1 MDLLREE
8 IFAHRFS
15 TTDFLTACHQ
25 AFERYGAGVIDNPP
39 RTESIQK
46 RGVLDYFRLDMPAE
60 WPGKFRA
67 RKIIEEF
74 SDVTSGRLAKRE
86 AYIAFEDLQ
95 RGRTWRL
102 EAGYITDWRTG
113 AAGAL
118 GLQYLAGLA
127 IERVAILG
135 TGRIARTLALSC
147 DVLFDLAEITCTSR
161 RAANRAAFAEAVEPD
176 LRARLRMATSLEAC
190 IAGADAVLT
199 AVPTPQPILTAAALA
214 EVPYLAVIAGDSRTC
229 QLEPEVLCERTV
241 VVDVLAQAQ
250 KSGEFRFAA
259 EQGQVEQ
266 IALARNAE
274 STVLDIGDAACG
286 RLGTIAPSAVY
297 LTGMGAQDL
306 CAAAMVSR
314 RLLT

>member
-39 RTESIQK
+39 RTESVQK
-46 RGVLDYFRLDMPAE
+46 RGSLDYFRLDMPAE

-74 SDVTSGRLAKRE
+74 SDVATGRLAKRE

-95 RGRTWRL
+95 QGRSWRL
-102 EAGYITDWRTG
+102 EAGLITDRRTG

-118 GLQYLAGLA
+118 GLQYLAGES

-147 DVLFDLAEITCTSR
+147 DALFDLAEIACTSR
-161 RAANRAAFAEAVEPD
+161 RAANRAAFAEEVEPD

-199 AVPTPQPILTAAALA
+199 AVPTPQPILTASALA

-250 KSGEFRFAA
+250 KSGDFRFAA

-274 STVLDIGDAACG
+274 GTVLDIGDAACG

-306 CAAAMVSR
+306 CAAAMVYH

>member
-1 MDLLREE
+1 MDFWREE
-8 IFAHRFS
+8 TFVHRFS
-15 TTDFLTACHQ
+15 TADFLAACHQ

-39 RTESIQK
+39 RTESVQK
-46 RGVLDYFRLDMPAE
+46 RGSLDYFRLDMPAE
-60 WPGKFRA
+60 WPGKFRV

-74 SDVTSGRLAKRE
+74 SDVATGRLAKRE

-95 RGRTWRL
+95 QGRSYRL
-102 EAGYITDWRTG
+102 EAGHITDWRTG

-118 GLQYLAGLA
+118 GLQYLAGAA

-147 DVLFDLAEITCTSR
+147 DELFDLAEIACTSR
-161 RAANRAAFAEAVEPD
+161 REANRAAFAKAVEPD
-176 LRARLRMATSLEAC
+176 LHASLRIATSLETC

-199 AVPTPQPILTAAALA
+199 AVPTPQPILTSAALA
-214 EVPYLAVIAGDSRTC
+214 EVPYLAVLAGDSRTR
-229 QLEPEVLCERTV
+229 QLAPEVLYERTV

-259 EQGQVEQ
+259 EQGQAEQ

-274 STVLDIGDAACG
+274 GTVLDIGDAACG
-286 RLGTIAPSAVY
+286 RLGAIAPSVVY

-306 CAAAMVSR
+306 CAAAMVYH

>member
-8 IFAHRFS
+8 TFAHRFS
-15 TTDFLTACHQ
+15 TADFLAACHQ
-25 AFERYGAGVIDNPP
+25 AFEQYGAGVIDNPP
-39 RTESIQK
+39 RTESVEK
-46 RGVLDYFRLDMPAE
+46 RGALDYFRLDMPAE

-74 SDVTSGRLAKRE
+74 SDVASGRLAKRE

-95 RGRTWRL
+95 QGRTRRL
-102 EAGYITDWRTG
+102 EAGHITDQRTG

-118 GLQYLAGLA
+118 GLQYLAGAA
-127 IERVAILG
+127 IKRVAILG

-147 DVLFDLAEITCTSR
+147 DALFDLAEIACTSR
-161 RAANRAAFAEAVEPD
+161 RPENRAEFAEAVGPD
-176 LRARLRMATSLEAC
+176 LRAHLRIVPSLEECLAD
-190 IAGADAVLT
+190 ADAVLT

-214 EVPYLAVIAGDSRTC
+214 AVPYLAVIAGDSRTR
-229 QLEPEVLCERTV
+229 QIAPEVLYERTV

-250 KSGEFRFAA
+250 RSGEFRFAA
-259 EQGQVEQ
+259 EQGQAEQ

-274 STVLDIGDAACG
+274 GTVLDIGDAACG

-306 CAAAMVSR
+306 CAAAMVYH

>member
-1 MDLLREE
+1 MTLLREE
-8 IFAHRFS
+8 TFAHRFS
-15 TTDFLTACHQ
+15 TADFLAACHQ
-25 AFERYGAGVIDNPP
+25 AFEHYGAGIIDNPP
-39 RTESIQK
+39 RTESVEK
-46 RGVLDYFRLDMPAE
+46 RGTLDYFRLDMPAE

-74 SDVTSGRLAKRE
+74 SDVASGRLAKRA
-86 AYIAFEDLQ
+86 AYISFEDLQ
-95 RGRTWRL
+95 QGQMWQL
-102 EAGYITDWRTG
+102 EAGHITDRRTG

-118 GLQYLAGLA
+118 GLQYLAGES

-147 DVLFDLAEITCTSR
+147 DALFDLAEIACTSR
-161 RAANRAAFAEAVEPD
+161 RPENRAAFAEAVEPD
-176 LRARLRMATSLEAC
+176 LRARLRLATSLETC
-190 IAGADAVLT
+190 IAGTDAVLT

-214 EVPYLAVIAGDSRTC
+214 EVPYLAVIAGDSRTR
-229 QLEPEVLCERTV
+229 QLAPEVLCERTV

-259 EQGQVEQ
+259 EQGRAAQ

-274 STVLDIGDAACG
+274 GAVLDIGDAACG

-306 CAAAMVSR
+306 CAAAMVYH

>member
-1 MDLLREE
+1 MDLLLEE
-8 IFAHRFS
+8 TFAHRFS
-15 TTDFLTACHQ
+15 TADFLAACHQ

-46 RGVLDYFRLDMPAE
+46 RGALDYFRLDMPAE
-60 WPGKFRA
+60 WPGEFRA

-74 SDVTSGRLAKRE
+74 SDVASGRLAKRA

-95 RGRTWRL
+95 QGRSCRL
-102 EAGYITDWRTG
+102 EAGHITDWRTG

-118 GLQYLAGLA
+118 GIHYLADAA

-135 TGRIARTLALSC
+135 TGRIARSLALSC
-147 DVLFDLAEITCTSR
+147 DALFDLAEIVCTSR
-161 RAANRAAFAEAVEPD
+161 REANRAAFAKAVEPD
-176 LRARLRMATSLEAC
+176 LRASLRLATSLETC

-214 EVPYLAVIAGDSRTC
+214 EVPYLAVIAGDSRTR
-229 QLEPEVLCERTV
+229 QLAPEVLCERTV

-259 EQGQVEQ
+259 EQGHAEQ

-274 STVLDIGDAACG
+274 GAVLDIGDAACG
-286 RLGTIAPSAVY
+286 RLGTVAPSAVY

-306 CAAAMVSR
+306 CAAAMVYR

>member
-8 IFAHRFS
+8 TFAHRFS
-15 TTDFLTACHQ
+15 TADFLAACHQ
-25 AFERYGAGVIDNPP
+25 AFEQYGAGVIDNPP
-39 RTESIQK
+39 RTESVEK
-46 RGVLDYFRLDMPAE
+46 RGALDYFRLDMPAE

-74 SDVTSGRLAKRE
+74 SDVASGRLAKRE

-95 RGRTWRL
+95 QGRTRRL
-102 EAGYITDWRTG
+102 EAGHITDQRTG

-118 GLQYLAGLA
+118 GLQYLAGAA
-127 IERVAILG
+127 IKRVAILG

-147 DVLFDLAEITCTSR
+147 DALFDLAEIACTSR
-161 RAANRAAFAEAVEPD
+161 RPENRAAFAEAVEPN
-176 LRARLRMATSLEAC
+176 LRAHLRIATSLEEC
-190 IAGADAVLT
+190 IADADAVLT

-214 EVPYLAVIAGDSRTC
+214 EVPYLAVIAGDSRTR
-229 QLEPEVLCERTV
+229 QIAPEVLYERTV

-250 KSGEFRFAA
+250 RSGEFRFAA
-259 EQGQVEQ
+259 EQGQAEQ
-266 IALARNAE
+266 IALACNAE
-274 STVLDIGDAACG
+274 GTVLDIGDAACG
-286 RLGTIAPSAVY
+286 RLGAIAPSAVY

-306 CAAAMVSR
+306 CAAAMVYH

>member
-1 MDLLREE
+1 MEFLREE
-8 IFAHRFS
+8 TFAHRFS
-15 TTDFLTACHQ
+15 TADFISACHQ
-25 AFERYGAGVIDNPP
+25 AFEYYGTGVIDNPP

-46 RGVLDYFRLDMPAE
+46 RGALDYFRLDMPAE

-74 SDVTSGRLAKRE
+74 SDVASGRLAKRE
-86 AYIAFEDLQ
+86 AYIAFEELQ
-95 RGRTWRL
+95 QGRSWRL
-102 EAGYITDWRTG
+102 EAGYITDQRTG

-118 GLQYLAGLA
+118 ALQYLAGES
-127 IERVAILG
+127 IKRVAILG

-147 DVLFDLAEITCTSR
+147 DALFDLAEIACTSR
-161 RAANRAAFAEAVEPD
+161 RPENRAAFAAAVEPD
-176 LRARLRMATSLEAC
+176 LHTSLRMATSLEAC

-199 AVPTPQPILTAAALA
+199 AVPTPQPILTAAMLA
-214 EVPYLAVIAGDSRTC
+214 EVPYLVVIAGDSRTR
-229 QLEPEVLCERTV
+229 QLAPEALYERTI

-259 EQGQVEQ
+259 EQGQAAQ
-266 IALARNAE
+266 IALVRSIE
-274 STVLDIGDAACG
+274 GKVLDIGDAACG
-286 RLGTIAPSAVY
+286 RLGTSAPSAVY

-306 CAAAMVSR
+306 CAAAMVYR

>member
-1 MDLLREE
+1 MDLWREE
-8 IFAHRFS
+8 TFAHRFS
-15 TTDFLTACHQ
+15 TADFLAACHQ

-39 RTESIQK
+39 RTESVQK
-46 RGVLDYFRLDMPAE
+46 RGALDYFRLDMPAE

-74 SDVTSGRLAKRE
+74 SDVATGRLAKRE

-95 RGRTWRL
+95 QGRSCRL
-102 EAGYITDWRTG
+102 EAGHITDWRTG

-118 GLQYLAGLA
+118 GLQYLAGA
-127 IERVAILG
+127 TIERVAILG

-147 DVLFDLAEITCTSR
+147 DALFDLAEIACTSR

-176 LRARLRMATSLEAC
+176 LRARLRLATSLEAC

-199 AVPTPQPILTAAALA
+199 AVPTPQPILTSAALA
-214 EVPYLAVIAGDSRTC
+214 EVPYLAVLAGDSRTR
-229 QLEPEVLCERTV
+229 QLAPEVLYERTV

-274 STVLDIGDAACG
+274 GTVLDIGDAACG
-286 RLGTIAPSAVY
+286 RLGAIAPSAVY

-306 CAAAMVSR
+306 CAAAMVYR

>member
-1 MDLLREE
+1 MDFLREKT
-8 IFAHRFS
+8 FAHRFS
-15 TTDFLTACHQ
+15 TADFLAACHQ

-46 RGVLDYFRLDMPAE
+46 RGSLDYFRLDMPAE

-74 SDVTSGRLAKRE
+74 SDVASGRLAKRE

-95 RGRTWRL
+95 QGRTWRL
-102 EAGYITDWRTG
+102 EAGHITDRRTG

-118 GLQYLAGLA
+118 GLHYLAGAA

-135 TGRIARTLALSC
+135 TGRIARSLALSC
-147 DVLFDLAEITCTSR
+147 DALFDLAEIACTSR
-161 RAANRAAFAEAVEPD
+161 RAENRAAFAKAVEPD
-176 LRARLRMATSLEAC
+176 LRARLRVATSLETC

-199 AVPTPQPILTAAALA
+199 AVPTPQPILTSAALT
-214 EVPYLAVIAGDSRTC
+214 EIPYLAVIAGDSRTR
-229 QLEPEVLCERTV
+229 QLEPEVLYERTV

-259 EQGQVEQ
+259 EQGQAEQ

-274 STVLDIGDAACG
+274 GTVLDIGDAACG

-306 CAAAMVSR
+306 CAAAMVYR

>member
-8 IFAHRFS
+8 TFAHRFS
-15 TTDFLTACHQ
+15 TADFLAACHQ

-39 RTESIQK
+39 RTESVQK
-46 RGVLDYFRLDMPAE
+46 RGSLDYFRLDMPAE
-60 WPGKFRA
+60 WPGKFRS

-74 SDVTSGRLAKRE
+74 SDVATGRLAKRE

-95 RGRTWRL
+95 QGQSYRL
-102 EAGYITDWRTG
+102 EAGHITDWRTG

-118 GLQYLAGLA
+118 GLQYLAGAA

-147 DVLFDLAEITCTSR
+147 DSLFDLAEIACTSR
-161 RAANRAAFAEAVEPD
+161 REANRAAFAKAVEPD
-176 LRARLRMATSLEAC
+176 LHASLRIATSLETC

-199 AVPTPQPILTAAALA
+199 AVPTPQPILTSAALA
-214 EVPYLAVIAGDSRTC
+214 EVPYLAVLAGDSRTR
-229 QLEPEVLCERTV
+229 QLAPEILYERTV

-259 EQGQVEQ
+259 EQGQAEQ

-274 STVLDIGDAACG
+274 GTVLDIGDAACG
-286 RLGTIAPSAVY
+286 RLGAIAPSAVY

-306 CAAAMVSR
+306 CTAAMVYR

>member
-1 MDLLREE
+1 MDILREE
-8 IFAHRFS
+8 TFAHRFS
-15 TTDFLTACHQ
+15 TADFLAACHQ

-39 RTESIQK
+39 RTESVQK
-46 RGVLDYFRLDMPAE
+46 RGALDYFRLDMPAE

-74 SDVTSGRLAKRE
+74 SDVASGRLAKRE
-86 AYIAFEDLQ
+86 AYIAFEDMQ
-95 RGRTWRL
+95 QGQTCQL
-102 EAGYITDWRTG
+102 EAGHITDWRTG

-118 GLQYLAGLA
+118 GLQYLMGAA

-147 DVLFDLAEITCTSR
+147 DELFDLEEIACTSR
-161 RAANRAAFAEAVEPD
+161 RPENRAAFAEAVGPD
-176 LRARLRMATSLEAC
+176 LHASLRLATSLEAC
-190 IAGADAVLT
+190 IADADAVLT
-199 AVPTPQPILTAAALA
+199 AVPTPQPILTSAMLA
-214 EVPYLAVIAGDSRTC
+214 EVPYLAVLAGDSRTR
-229 QLEPEVLCERTV
+229 QLAPEVLCERTV

-259 EQGQVEQ
+259 EQGQAAQ

-274 STVLDIGDAACG
+274 GAVLDIGDAACG
-286 RLGTIAPSAVY
+286 RLGTSAPSAVY

-306 CAAAMVSR
+306 CAAAMVYR
-314 RLLT
+314 HLLI

>member
-8 IFAHRFS
+8 TFAHRFS
-15 TTDFLTACHQ
+15 TADFLAACHQ

-39 RTESIQK
+39 RTESVEK
-46 RGVLDYFRLDMPAE
+46 RGALDYFRLDMPAE

-74 SDVTSGRLAKRE
+74 SDVASGRLAKRE

-95 RGRTWRL
+95 QGRSCRL
-102 EAGYITDWRTG
+102 EAGFITDQRTG

-118 GLQYLAGLA
+118 GLQYLAGTALK
-127 IERVAILG
+127 RVAILG

-147 DVLFDLAEITCTSR
+147 DELFDLEEIACTSR

-176 LRARLRMATSLEAC
+176 LRARLRVATSLETC

-199 AVPTPQPILTAAALA
+199 AVPTPQPILTSAALA
-214 EVPYLAVIAGDSRTC
+214 KVPYLAVLAGDSRTR
-229 QLEPEVLCERTV
+229 QLAPEVLCERTV

-259 EQGQVEQ
+259 EQGQTEQ

-274 STVLDIGDAACG
+274 DTVLDIGTAACG
-286 RLGTIAPSAVY
+286 RLGAVAPSAVY

-306 CAAAMVSR
+306 CAAAMVYR

>member
-8 IFAHRFS
+8 TFAHRFS
-15 TTDFLTACHQ
+15 TADFLAACHQ
-25 AFERYGAGVIDNPP
+25 AFECYGAGVIDNPP
-39 RTESIQK
+39 RTESVEK
-46 RGVLDYFRLDMPAE
+46 RGALDYFRLDMPAE

-74 SDVTSGRLAKRE
+74 SDVATGRLAKRE
-86 AYIAFEDLQ
+86 AYIAFEELQ
-95 RGRTWRL
+95 QGRSWRL
-102 EAGYITDWRTG
+102 EAGHITDWRTG

-118 GLQYLAGLA
+118 GLQYLAGDS

-147 DVLFDLAEITCTSR
+147 DALFDLAEIACTSR
-161 RAANRAAFAEAVEPD
+161 RPENRAAFAKAVEPD
-176 LRARLRMATSLEAC
+176 LRTCLRLATSLETC

-199 AVPTPQPILTAAALA
+199 AVPTPQPILTSAMLA
-214 EVPYLAVIAGDSRTC
+214 EVPYLAVLAGDSRTR
-229 QLEPEVLCERTV
+229 QLAPEVLCERTV
-241 VVDVLAQAQ
+241 VVDVLAQAE

-259 EQGQVEQ
+259 EQGQAAQ

-274 STVLDIGDAACG
+274 GKVLDIGDAACG
-286 RLGTIAPSAVY
+286 RLGTSAPSAVY

-306 CAAAMVSR
+306 CAAAMVYR

>member
-8 IFAHRFS
+8 TFAHRFS
-15 TTDFLTACHQ
+15 TADFLAACHQ
-25 AFERYGAGVIDNPP
+25 AFEHYGAGIIDNPP

-46 RGVLDYFRLDMPAE
+46 RGALDYFRLDMPAE

-67 RKIIEEF
+67 RKVIEEF
-74 SDVTSGRLAKRE
+74 SDVATGRLAKRE

-95 RGRTWRL
+95 QGRAWRL
-102 EAGYITDWRTG
+102 EAGHITDQRTG

-118 GLQYLAGLA
+118 GLHYLAGAA

-135 TGRIARTLALSC
+135 TGRIARSLALSC
-147 DVLFDLAEITCTSR
+147 DALFDLAEIACTSR
-161 RAANRAAFAEAVEPD
+161 RAANRAAFAKAVGPD
-176 LRARLRMATSLEAC
+176 LRAHLRMAASLEAC
-190 IAGADAVLT
+190 TDGADAVLT

-214 EVPYLAVIAGDSRTC
+214 EVPYLAVMAGDSRTR
-229 QLEPEVLCERTV
+229 QLAPEVLYERTV

-250 KSGEFRFAA
+250 QSGEFRFAA
-259 EQGQVEQ
+259 EQGRAEQ
-266 IALARNAE
+266 IALARNAAGA
-274 STVLDIGDAACG
+274 VLDIGDAACG
-286 RLGTIAPSAVY
+286 RIGAAAPSAVY

-306 CAAAMVSR
+306 CAAAMVYR

>member
-1 MDLLREE
+1 MNFWREE
-8 IFAHRFS
+8 TFVHRFS
-15 TTDFLTACHQ
+15 TADSLAACHQ

-39 RTESIQK
+39 RTESVQK
-46 RGVLDYFRLDMPAE
+46 RGSLDYFRLDMPAE
-60 WPGKFRA
+60 WPGKFRS

-74 SDVTSGRLAKRE
+74 SDVATGRLAKRE

-95 RGRTWRL
+95 QGRSYRL
-102 EAGYITDWRTG
+102 EAGHITDWRTG

-118 GLQYLAGLA
+118 GLQYLAGAA

-147 DVLFDLAEITCTSR
+147 DALFDLAEIACTSR
-161 RAANRAAFAEAVEPD
+161 REANRAAFAKAVEPD
-176 LRARLRMATSLEAC
+176 LHASLRIATSLETC

-199 AVPTPQPILTAAALA
+199 AVPTPQPILTSAALA
-214 EVPYLAVIAGDSRTC
+214 EVPYLAVLAGDSRTR
-229 QLEPEVLCERTV
+229 QLAPEVLYERTV

-274 STVLDIGDAACG
+274 GTVLDIGDAACG
-286 RLGTIAPSAVY
+286 RLGTITPSAVY

-306 CAAAMVSR
+306 CAAAMVYH

>member
-1 MDLLREE
+1 MDFWREAT
-8 IFAHRFS
+8 FVHRFS

-25 AFERYGAGVIDNPP
+25 AFEQYGAGVIVNPP
-39 RTESIQK
+39 RTESVQK
-46 RGVLDYFRLDMPAE
+46 RGALDYFRLDMPAE
-60 WPGKFRA
+60 WPGKFRS

-74 SDVTSGRLAKRE
+74 SDVASGRLAKRA

-95 RGRTWRL
+95 QVRSCRL
-102 EAGYITDWRTG
+102 EAGHITDWRTG

-118 GLQYLAGLA
+118 GLHYLAGAA
-127 IERVAILG
+127 IERIAILG

-147 DVLFDLAEITCTSR
+147 DALFDLAEIACTSR
-161 RAANRAAFAEAVEPD
+161 RAANRAAFAKAVGPD
-176 LRARLRMATSLEAC
+176 LRARLRLATSLETC

-199 AVPTPQPILTAAALA
+199 AVPTSQPILTAIALA
-214 EVPYLAVIAGDSRTC
+214 EVPYLAVIAGDSRTR
-229 QLEPEVLCERTV
+229 QLAPEVLCERTV

-250 KSGEFRFAA
+250 QSGEFRFAA
-259 EQGQVEQ
+259 EQSQAAP

-274 STVLDIGDAACG
+274 GKVLDIGDAACG
-286 RLGTIAPSAVY
+286 RLGTSAPSAVY

-306 CAAAMVSR
+306 CAAAMVYR

>member
-15 TTDFLTACHQ
+15 TADFLAACHQ
-25 AFERYGAGVIDNPP
+25 AFEHYGAGVIDNPP
-39 RTESIQK
+39 RTESLQK
-46 RGVLDYFRLDMPAE
+46 RGALDYFRLDMPAE

-67 RKIIEEF
+67 RKIIEEL
-74 SDVTSGRLAKRE
+74 SDVASGRLAKRE
-86 AYIAFEDLQ
+86 AYIAFEELQ
-95 RGRTWRL
+95 QGRSWRL
-102 EAGYITDWRTG
+102 EAGYITDQRTG

-118 GLQYLAGLA
+118 GLQYLAGKS

-135 TGRIARTLALSC
+135 TGRIARTAALSC
-147 DVLFDLAEITCTSR
+147 DTLFDLAEIACTSR
-161 RAANRAAFAEAVEPD
+161 RPENRAAFAEAVEPS
-176 LRARLRMATSLEAC
+176 LRTNLQMAASLEAC

-214 EVPYLAVIAGDSRTC
+214 EVPYLAVIAGDSRSR
-229 QLEPEVLCERTV
+229 QLAPEVLYERTV

-250 KSGEFRFAA
+250 QSGEFRFAA
-259 EQGQVEQ
+259 EQGQAAQ
-266 IALARNAE
+266 IALARNAAGK
-274 STVLDIGDAACG
+274 VLDIGDAACG
-286 RLGTIAPSAVY
+286 RLGPSVPSAVY

-306 CAAAMVSR
+306 CAAAMVYR

>member
-1 MDLLREE
+1 MALLREE

-15 TTDFLTACHQ
+15 TADFLAACHQ
-25 AFERYGAGVIDNPP
+25 AFEQYGAGVIINPP
-39 RTESIQK
+39 RTESVEK
-46 RGVLDYFRLDMPAE
+46 RGTLDYFRLDMPAE

-74 SDVTSGRLAKRE
+74 SDVASGRLAKRE

-95 RGRTWRL
+95 QGQMWQL
-102 EAGYITDWRTG
+102 EAGHITDWRTG

-118 GLQYLAGLA
+118 GLQYLAGES

-147 DVLFDLAEITCTSR
+147 DALFDLAEIACTSR
-161 RAANRAAFAEAVEPD
+161 RSENRAAFAEAVEPD
-176 LRARLRMATSLEAC
+176 LRARLRLATSLETC

-199 AVPTPQPILTAAALA
+199 AVPTPQPILTAAILA
-214 EVPYLAVIAGDSRTC
+214 EVPYLAVIAGDSRTR
-229 QLEPEVLCERTV
+229 QLAPEVLYERTV

-259 EQGQVEQ
+259 EQGQAEQ
-266 IALARNAE
+266 IALAHNAE
-274 STVLDIGDAACG
+274 GKVLNIGDAACG
-286 RLGTIAPSAVY
+286 RVGATAPSAVY

-306 CAAAMVSR
+306 CAAAMVYH

>member
-8 IFAHRFS
+8 TFAHRFS
-15 TTDFLTACHQ
+15 TADFLAACHQ

-46 RGVLDYFRLDMPAE
+46 RGALDYFRLDMPAE

-74 SDVTSGRLAKRE
+74 SDVASGRLAKRE

-95 RGRTWRL
+95 QGRSWRL
-102 EAGYITDWRTG
+102 EAGHITDRRTG

-118 GLQYLAGLA
+118 GLQYLAGTT

-147 DVLFDLAEITCTSR
+147 DALFDLEELACTSR
-161 RAANRAAFAEAVEPD
+161 RAENRAAFAEAVGPG
-176 LRARLRMATSLEAC
+176 LRAHLRVVASLEAC

-199 AVPTPQPILTAAALA
+199 AVPTPQPILTAATLA
-214 EVPYLAVIAGDSRTC
+214 EVPYLAVLAGDSRTR
-229 QLEPEVLCERTV
+229 QLASEVLYERTV

-259 EQGQVEQ
+259 EQGQAEQ

-274 STVLDIGDAACG
+274 GTVLDIGDAACG
-286 RLGTIAPSAVY
+286 RLGAIAPSAVY

-306 CAAAMVSR
+306 CAAAMVYH

>member
-8 IFAHRFS
+8 TFAHRFS
-15 TTDFLTACHQ
+15 TADFLAACHQ
-25 AFERYGAGVIDNPP
+25 AFEQYGAGIIDNPP

-46 RGVLDYFRLDMPAE
+46 RGALDYFRLDMPAE

-67 RKIIEEF
+67 RKVIEEF
-74 SDVTSGRLAKRE
+74 SDVATGRLAKRE

-95 RGRTWRL
+95 QGRSWRL
-102 EAGYITDWRTG
+102 EAGYLTDRRTG

-118 GLQYLAGLA
+118 GLQYLAGAA

-135 TGRIARTLALSC
+135 TGRVARSLALSC
-147 DVLFDLAEITCTSR
+147 DALFKLEEIVCTSR
-161 RAANRAAFAEAVEPD
+161 RAANRAAFAEAVGPA
-176 LRARLRMATSLEAC
+176 LRTRLRVAASIEAC
-190 IAGADAVLT
+190 IAGTDAVLT

-214 EVPYLAVIAGDSRTC
+214 EVPYLAVIAGDSRTR
-229 QLEPEVLCERTV
+229 QLAPEVLYERTV
-241 VVDVLAQAQ
+241 IVDVLAQAQ
-250 KSGEFRFAA
+250 QSGEFRFAA
-259 EQGQVEQ
+259 EQ

-274 STVLDIGDAACG
+274 GTVLDIGDAACG
-286 RLGTIAPSAVY
+286 RLGAAVPSVVY

-306 CAAAMVSR
+306 CAAAMVYR

>member
-8 IFAHRFS
+8 TFAHRFS
-15 TTDFLTACHQ
+15 TADFLAACHQ

-46 RGVLDYFRLDMPAE
+46 RGALDYFRLDMPAE

-74 SDVTSGRLAKRE
+74 SDVATGRLAKRE
-86 AYIAFEDLQ
+86 AYISFEDLQ
-95 RGRTWRL
+95 QDRAWRL
-102 EAGYITDWRTG
+102 EAGHITDWRTG

-118 GLQYLAGLA
+118 GLQYLAGAA

-147 DVLFDLAEITCTSR
+147 DVLFDLAEIACTSR
-161 RAANRAAFAEAVEPD
+161 RAANRAAFAAAVGPD
-176 LRARLRMATSLEAC
+176 LRARLRVASSLEAC
-190 IAGADAVLT
+190 IDGADAVLT
-199 AVPTPQPILTAAALA
+199 AVPTPQPILTSAALA
-214 EVPYLAVIAGDSRTC
+214 EVTYLAVIAGDSRTR
-229 QLEPEVLCERTV
+229 QLAPEVLYERTV

-259 EQGQVEQ
+259 EQGQAEQ

-274 STVLDIGDAACG
+274 GTVLDIGDAACG
-286 RLGTIAPSAVY
+286 RLGAVAPSAVY

-306 CAAAMVSR
+306 CAAAMVYR

>member
-8 IFAHRFS
+8 TFAHRFS
-15 TTDFLTACHQ
+15 TADFLAACHQ

-46 RGVLDYFRLDMPAE
+46 RGALDYFRLDMPAE

-67 RKIIEEF
+67 RKVIEEF
-74 SDVTSGRLAKRE
+74 SDVASGRLAKRE
-86 AYIAFEDLQ
+86 AYISFEDLQ
-95 RGRTWRL
+95 QDRAWRL
-102 EAGYITDWRTG
+102 EAGHITDWRTG

-118 GLQYLAGLA
+118 GLQYLAGAA

-147 DVLFDLAEITCTSR
+147 DVLFDLAEIACTSR
-161 RAANRAAFAEAVEPD
+161 RAANRAAFAAAVGPD
-176 LRARLRMATSLEAC
+176 LRARLRVASSLEAC
-190 IAGADAVLT
+190 IDGADAVLT
-199 AVPTPQPILTAAALA
+199 AVPTPQPILTSAALA
-214 EVPYLAVIAGDSRTC
+214 EVTYLAVIAGDSRTR
-229 QLEPEVLCERTV
+229 QLAPEVLYERTV

-259 EQGQVEQ
+259 EQGQAEQ

-274 STVLDIGDAACG
+274 GTVLDIGDAACG
-286 RLGTIAPSAVY
+286 RLGAVAPSAVY

-306 CAAAMVSR
+306 CAAAMVYR

>member
-1 MDLLREE
+1 MNFWREE
-8 IFAHRFS
+8 TFVHRFS
-15 TTDFLTACHQ
+15 TADFLAACHQ

-39 RTESIQK
+39 RTESVQK
-46 RGVLDYFRLDMPAE
+46 RGSLDYFRLDMPAE
-60 WPGKFRA
+60 WPGKFRS

-74 SDVTSGRLAKRE
+74 SDVATGRLAKRE

-95 RGRTWRL
+95 QGRSYRL
-102 EAGYITDWRTG
+102 EAGHITDWRTG

-118 GLQYLAGLA
+118 GLQYLAGAA

-147 DVLFDLAEITCTSR
+147 DALFDLAEIACTSR
-161 RAANRAAFAEAVEPD
+161 REANRAAFAKAVEPD
-176 LRARLRMATSLEAC
+176 LHASLRIATSLETC

-199 AVPTPQPILTAAALA
+199 AVPTPQPILTSAALA
-214 EVPYLAVIAGDSRTC
+214 EVPYLAVLAGDSRTR
-229 QLEPEVLCERTV
+229 QLAPEVLYERTV
-241 VVDVLAQAQ
+241 VVDVFAQAQ

-259 EQGQVEQ
+259 EQGQAEQ

-274 STVLDIGDAACG
+274 GAVLDIGDAACG
-286 RLGTIAPSAVY
+286 RLGAIAPSAVY

-306 CAAAMVSR
+306 CAAAMVYR